1 VTSGKVVTTIGYERR
16 YNPSLQ
22 FREVDSFVEHM
33 TREQPPRPANMQ
45 NIVAINQG
53 RKPCT
58 MDDPSPPILD
68 PATAARRI
76 RSGCLALDVR
86 PHRAFGAGHV
96 PGAYNVEATSKS
108 FEQSVGW
115 ILPPDE
121 PLVLVVEHDAEVRA
135 AARKLAFVGLD
146 ARIEGGLTLASW
158 REAGHDL
165 AGLEQMDV
173 TGLRRAI
180 DEGRVQVLDVRD
192 ADEWAAGTID
202 SATLTSFK
210 HLPAELERLSLS
222 PDRPV
227 AVYCAGGMRS
237 STACSILVR
246 RGFRQV
252 YNVTGGIVAWRDAG
266 LPLARR

>member
-1 VTSGKVVTTIGYERR
+1 
-16 YNPSLQ
+16 
-22 FREVDSFVEHM
+22 
-33 TREQPPRPANMQ
+33 MQ

-58 MDDPSPPILD
+58 MDEPHPPIL
-68 PATAARRI
+68 TAAVAAQRLDDGR
-76 RSGCLALDVR
+76 LALDVR
-86 PHRAFGAGHV
+86 PHEPYGAAHV
-96 PGAYNVEATSKS
+96 PGSYNVDATSGS

-121 PLVLVVEHDAEVRA
+121 PLVLVVENEDDVRA

-146 ARIEGGLTLASW
+146 SRVEGGLTLAAW
-158 REAGHDL
+158 RGAGHDV
-165 AGLEQMDV
+165 AGLEQIDV
-173 TGLRRAI
+173 AGLRHAMVA
-180 DEGRVQVLDVRD
+180 GKTQLLDVRE

-210 HLPAELERLSLS
+210 HLPTELDRLSLS

-227 AVYCAGGMRS
+227 AVVCAAGMRS
-237 STACSILVR
+237 STACSILMR

-252 YNVTGGIVAWRDAG
+252 YNVTGGMDAWHEAG
-266 LPLARR
+266 LPVVRP